1 MRTISNILRSR
12 QKIIHRAAAAAQ
24 GEASALITPRRKPT
38 QSAKYVTEPANIRVE
53 NGYPARLNV
62 TNALKRDTMPLPV
75 HLVEERSVRYVL
87 GQVSIVDLVL
97 AVREWGLSGTRPWF
111 QSRRSATVWASFNT
125 RKGSLVLEFVY
136 ALLISFLLPSQ
147 SCWPFFYFLNVV
159 CPFQPISLSPE
170 FFLILNVY
178 ASTNSDRCMN

>member
-1 MRTISNILRSR
+1 MVWGTLLQEYRFMRTISNILRSR

-75 HLVEERSVRYVL
+75 HLVEERSVRSCV
-87 GQVSIVDLVL
+87 GCKGMGFIWDAALVP
-97 AVREWGLSGTRPWF
+97 VKKKC
-111 QSRRSATVWASFNT
+111 N
-125 RKGSLVLEFVY
+125 
-136 ALLISFLLPSQ
+136 
-147 SCWPFFYFLNVV
+147 
-159 CPFQPISLSPE
+159 
-170 FFLILNVY
+170 
-178 ASTNSDRCMN
+178 CMGKF